1 MIVTVRL
8 APSILS
14 ADFAR
19 LGEQVQEVAAAGADR
34 LHLDVMDG
42 HFVPNLTFGP
52 LVVRALRPWTRLP
65 FCTHL
70 MVEFPERLVPAF
82 VEAGADAILV
92 HVEACPHLHRVVAQI
107 HELGCRAGVVL
118 NPATPLAALEEI
130 LADVDEVLLMTVNP
144 GWGGQSF
151 IPGSL
156 DKIARLR
163 RMVDAQ
169 GLAQVDVAV
178 DGGIDEQTAP
188 QVVRAGATVL
198 VAGAAVFAAA
208 DGPAAAL
215 RRLRLAVAEAQ
226 EDVH

>member
-1 MIVTVRL
+1 VAVAL

-19 LGEQVQEVAAAGADR
+19 LGEAVHEVEAAGADR

-52 LVVRALRPWTRLP
+52 LVVRALRPRTRLP
-65 FCTHL
+65 LYAHL
-70 MVEFPERLVPAF
+70 MVEFPERLLPAF
-82 VEAGADAILV
+82 AEAGADAILV
-92 HVEACPHLHRVVAQI
+92 HVEACPHLQRVVAQAR
-107 HELGCRAGVVL
+107 ELGCRAGVVL
-118 NPATPLAALEEI
+118 NPATPLLLVEEI
-130 LADVDEVLLMTVNP
+130 LPEVDEVLLMTVNP

-151 IPGSL
+151 LPGSM
-156 DKIARLR
+156 DKITRLR
-163 RMVDAQ
+163 GLLDAR
-169 GLAQVDVAV
+169 GLARVDLAV
-178 DGGIDEQTAP
+178 DGGIDERTAP

-215 RRLRLAVAEAQ
+215 CRLRLAAGR
-226 EDVH
+226 